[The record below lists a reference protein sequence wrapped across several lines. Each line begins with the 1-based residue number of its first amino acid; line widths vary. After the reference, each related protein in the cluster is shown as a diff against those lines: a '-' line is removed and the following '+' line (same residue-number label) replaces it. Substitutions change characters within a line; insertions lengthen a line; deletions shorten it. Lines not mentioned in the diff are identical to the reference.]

1 MPRRSA
7 LDKIFGGKPGAADET
22 RAAMRRTYGVK
33 DGDHV
38 FFARIAKSKHRA
50 KKPRPR

>member
-7 LDKIFGGKPGAADET
+7 LDKIFGGKPGAAQDA
-22 RAAMRRTYGVK
+22 RAAMRKTYGAK

-38 FFARIAKSKHRA
+38 YFARIAKSKR
-50 KKPRPR
+50 KTKPRPR